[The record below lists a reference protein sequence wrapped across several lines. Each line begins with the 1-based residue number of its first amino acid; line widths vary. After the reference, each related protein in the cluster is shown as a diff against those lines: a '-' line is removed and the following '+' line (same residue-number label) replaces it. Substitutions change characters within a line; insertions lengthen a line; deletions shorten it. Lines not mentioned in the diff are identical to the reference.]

1 MSSSEKIK
9 LIIDAALDGPLPKAL
24 VGIGDTANGKLDVI
38 VRFAYIAGMKRALE
52 IIEDYEQDQRDAEA
66 EKKFTQPINPDPVT
80 KISKELREKK

>member
-1 MSSSEKIK
+1 MSPADKIK
-9 LIIDAALDGPLPKAL
+9 IIIDAALDGPLPKAL

-66 EKKFTQPINPDPVT
+66 EQRFTQPINPNPVT
-80 KISKELREKK
+80 KISKELKEKK